1 MGGASS
7 HHGAMNST
15 SQRGADTHNS
25 HMGTQATAD
34 QDTDEKYLWDARCG
48 VLYDAWVQLRYHRRR
63 QRFFD
68 LADKVTRSVTIVL
81 GASLFGQ
88 FLVPW
93 IALGITALGLLAL
106 IFGYGDRKQLHGV
119 LAEMASNLIA
129 DVEAKPFRDVQQA
142 DVGAW
147 RAAYARLCAKA
158 PPALKT
164 LTLLCAYE
172 QSVVDGHTDHVPLP
186 ERWRLVLADFKS

>member
-1 MGGASS
+1 MS
-7 HHGAMNST
+7 NT
-15 SQRGADTHNS
+15 SQSGADTHNS
-25 HMGTQATAD
+25 PMSPQTQAD
-34 QDTDEKYLWDARCG
+34 QDAREQYLWDMRCA

-68 LADKVTRSVTIVL
+68 LADKITRSVTIVL

-129 DVEAKPFRDVQQA
+129 DVEAKPFRDVQQS

-158 PPALKT
+158 PPPLKT
-164 LTLLCAYE
+164 LTVICAHE
-172 QSVVDGHTDHVPLP
+172 QSVADGHPAHVTLP
-186 ERWRLVLADFKS
+186 APWRIVLADFKS